1 MYKNDIME
9 KETTGR
15 RYVPPMMRVV
25 TLIGNGG
32 FMDDVTLSVQPGV
45 DEDDS
50 EKVKAWRDD
59 MGEVWDSNM
68 VTSGSSDVWDKAW

>member
-25 TLIGNGG
+25 SLMGNGG

-45 DEDDS
+45 DDDDS
-50 EKVKAWRDD
+50 DKVKAWRDD
-59 MGEVWDSNM
+59 FEPSWEESST
-68 VTSGSSDVWDKAW
+68 TSHTGGLWDKAW